1 MRRALAGAL
10 LGVLALVVT
19 PACAQVGGDAPAAG
33 DAILVLGDSVMAWN
47 EGEGAAVADG
57 LRDVLGVPVTSR
69 AVPGATLLGPEKDR
83 IGAGYAPGPWAWV
96 VVQGGAN
103 DLVGRCG
110 CGPCDATLDRLLAP
124 DARSG
129 VVADLVGDVR
139 RDGAGVVLWSY
150 YDVPDRAPFP
160 YGRCGDELAVMRERF
175 TRLADRD
182 GRIVV
187 VDGREAIDPARPGD
201 YDPDAVHPSPAG
213 SRAIAKHLAAALE
226 RVDGGGRA
234 ANE

>member
-1 MRRALAGAL
+1 MRRALARSLLAL
-10 LGVLALVVT
+10 LAILAT
-19 PACAQVGGDAPAAG
+19 PACAQTDGTDPAAR

-47 EGEGAAVADG
+47 EAEGAAVADG

-69 AVPGATLLGPEKDR
+69 AVPGATLLGPEKER

-103 DLVGRCG
+103 DLVERCG

-129 VVADLVGDVR
+129 VVADLVADVR

-160 YGRCGDELAVMRERF
+160 YGRCGDELAVMRQRF
-175 TRLADRD
+175 TRLAERD
-182 GRIVV
+182 PRIVV
-187 VDGREAIDPARPGD
+187 VDGREAVDPRRPGD

-213 SRAIAKHLAAALE
+213 SRAIAKHLAAALRDTE
-226 RVDGGGRA
+226 RGATA
-234 ANE
+234 AGD